1 LGGVAG
7 RLAGAG
13 AGDRRR
19 LSRGDAGGGGPG
31 LKIVL
36 YLHLHQPWRLA
47 RFRFL
52 DLGSGRSYF
61 DVERNLAIFRGIAE
75 RSYRPGL
82 DRLLRALDEY
92 PEFRLS
98 LSVTGTFVEQARAS
112 APDVLDRLRA
122 LHRTGRVALLAET
135 YYHSLA
141 FLLPPPELAEEL
153 AQHRALLK
161 SEFSAEPK
169 VLRMTE
175 LAYSDDL
182 AVFAGAQ
189 GFRGML
195 AEGWEGILHG
205 QPPTYRYCAAPV
217 PSLMLLLRHY
227 PLSDDVG
234 FRFSAKGWNE
244 YPLTADKYA
253 RWIAATPGELVGLFM
268 DFETLG
274 EHHSVGTGIFDFLS
288 ALPHEVRR
296 HPGVGWAT
304 VEEAVE
310 GPPRAPLSVP
320 RTMSWAD
327 QNRDLGAW
335 LGNDLQ
341 QSAFEAVKKVGI
353 VALQSKDPA
362 IITDWR
368 KLLTSDHFYYMYVS
382 GHGADQGVHQYF
394 SSYESPY
401 DAYANYMNAL
411 TDLRRRALEKLGV
424 PILK

>member
-1 LGGVAG
+1 MVAARTRNGRGVP
-7 RLAGAG
+7 
-13 AGDRRR
+13 
-19 LSRGDAGGGGPG
+19 RGDAGGGDAD
-31 LKIVL
+31 LKVVL
-36 YLHLHQPWRLA
+36 YFHLHQPWRLS
-47 RFRFL
+47 RFRYL

-61 DVERNLAIFRGIAE
+61 DVDRNLAIFRGIAD
-75 RSYRPGL
+75 RCYRPAL
-82 DRLLRALDEY
+82 DRLHRALEEHPD
-92 PEFRLS
+92 FRFS
-98 LSVTGTFVEQARAS
+98 LSVTGTFVEQARAA
-112 APDVLDRLRA
+112 APDVLERLRA
-122 LHRTGRVALLAET
+122 LKGTGRVAFLAET

-153 AQHRALLK
+153 EMHRALLK
-161 SEFSAEPK
+161 TEFGVEPT

-182 AVFAGAQ
+182 ARFAASE

-195 AEGWEGILHG
+195 GEGWEGILHG
-205 QPPTYRYCAAPV
+205 QPPTYRYSAAPA

-234 FRFSAKGWNE
+234 FRFSSKQWNE
-244 YPLTADKYA
+244 YPLTAEKYV
-253 RWIAATPGELVGLFM
+253 RWIAATPGDVLGLFM

-274 EHHSVGTGIFDFLS
+274 EHHPARTGIFEFLS
-288 ALPHEVRR
+288 ALPREVRN
-296 HPGVGWAT
+296 HPGLEWAT
-304 VEEAVE
+304 VEEAVQ
-310 GPPRAPLSVP
+310 GPPRASLSVP
-320 RTMSWAD
+320 RTVSWAD

-341 QSAFEAVKKVGI
+341 QSAFEAAKKVGI
-353 VALQSKDPA
+353 VARQTGDPE
-362 IITDWR
+362 ILTDWR

-411 TDLRRRALEKLGV
+411 TDLRRRALDRLGV